1 MTGNLFFKI
10 IKAAGIFV
18 GVLILAFVIL
28 VIVLTVSEY
37 KPGDIINAEINSLS
51 ENTSYIEKNQNIKIM
66 SWNIGYCGLGKNEDF
81 FMDGGKTS
89 LPTSQENVEKYK
101 TGVKDEIKDQNPDIL
116 ILQEVDYKSKR
127 SGKKNQVEYFE
138 KQLAKNA
145 AFTYN
150 YKTLFCPIP
159 LPPLGRIESGLATY
173 TDYNADS
180 AERYKLPS
188 VFKWPVRLANLKRCL
203 LVTRFPVYENGK
215 DTGRKLVLINFHL
228 EAFDN
233 GEAKRLQTIKLA
245 EILNEEYEAG
255 NYVIAGGDWNQ
266 KFPTDTGKYATVFN
280 DGWQPG
286 IIDDTLIAEGWKLC
300 SSENAPTCRSNQF
313 PYIGEQAEKHE
324 WQYWVIDGL
333 LVSPGVDVK
342 SISVLDKDFEDSDH
356 NPVVMQFELK

>member
-1 MTGNLFFKI
+1 MSGIFLKI
-10 IKAAGIFV
+10 LKTAGIII
-18 GVLILAFVIL
+18 GLLILAFVIFL
-28 VIVLTVSEY
+28 IVLSLSEY
-37 KPGDIINAEINSLS
+37 KPDDIINAEVNSLS
-51 ENTSYIEKNQNIKIM
+51 ENSVYIEKNKEQKIM

-101 TGVKDEIKDQNPDIL
+101 AGIKDGIKAENPDII
-116 ILQEVDYKSKR
+116 ILQEVDYNSKR
-127 SGKKNQVEYFE
+127 SGRKNQVDYFK
-138 KQLAKNA
+138 KQLNKNA

-150 YKTLFCPIP
+150 YKTLYCPIP
-159 LPPLGRIESGLATY
+159 IPPMGKIESGLAIY
-173 TDYNADS
+173 TDYNAES

-233 GEAKRLQTIKLA
+233 GEAKKLQTIKLA
-245 EILNEEYEAG
+245 EVLKQEYANG

-266 KFPTDTGKYATVFN
+266 KFPSDTGKYATVFN

-286 IIDDTLIAEGWKLC
+286 IIDESLFPDGWELYM
-300 SSENAPTCRSNQF
+300 SENAPTCRSNQF
-313 PYIGEQAEKHE
+313 PYIGEQAENHE